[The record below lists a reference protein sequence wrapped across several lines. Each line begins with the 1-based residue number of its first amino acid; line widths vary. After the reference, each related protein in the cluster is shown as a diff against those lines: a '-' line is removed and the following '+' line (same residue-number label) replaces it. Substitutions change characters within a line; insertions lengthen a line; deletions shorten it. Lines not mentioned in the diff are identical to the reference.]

1 MTRITS
7 QKYGFWPDFVEEKT
21 LNNENFCEIYDFH
34 RLVKVQK
41 LDERFRRKLR
51 SPLEI
56 GEKVLV
62 LVEKLKKKDAS
73 GTLYKITTENMLLF

>member
-1 MTRITS
+1 MTRIIS

-21 LNNENFCEIYDFH
+21 LNNENFCKIYDFH

-62 LVEKLKKKDAS
+62 LVEKLKKKNAS

>member
-34 RLVKVQK
+34 MLVKVQK

-62 LVEKLKKKDAS
+62 LVEKLKKKRC
-73 GTLYKITTENMLLF
+73 IWHII